1 MNWLRPLAGSV
12 AGVACENADML
23 LPASQ
28 YVGASAFT
36 WPAALF
42 LWGPGSWSDL
52 HRHHCVQLVMALD
65 GALRFRQHPRKR
77 WASGGAVL
85 VRADAWH
92 EVNAR
97 GTDVLIAFVDA
108 ESELGAALAERT
120 GSEVAPIAPA
130 TVGEWRTQLGAPAS
144 LTAARVEPWVTK
156 TLLCDRRPPSID
168 HRVKRVLRDLPNRLA
183 EAKAVSLDAVAASV
197 GLSPSRFLHLFT
209 MSVGV
214 PLRPYVLWLR
224 LQCGARELAR
234 GRSVADAAYAAGFS
248 DAAHFTRT
256 FRRMMG
262 ATPRQVLQRGFAARD
277 YHLKAVSRGM

>member
-1 MNWLRPLAGSV
+1 MHSA
-12 AGVACENADML
+12 ML

-28 YVGASAFT
+28 HVGASAFT

-52 HRHHCVQLVMALD
+52 HRHHSVQLVMALA
-65 GALRFRQHPRKR
+65 GTLRFRQRPRQR
-77 WASGGAVL
+77 WTTCGAVL
-85 VRADAWH
+85 VSADAAH

-108 ESELGAALAERT
+108 ESEIAAALAQRAASAVSPVPMKT
-120 GSEVAPIAPA
+120 VA
-130 TVGEWRTQLGAPAS
+130 EWRAQLGDTAS
-144 LTAARVEPWVTK
+144 LTAARVEPWVIG
-156 TLLCDRRPPSID
+156 TLLSDRRPPSMD

-183 EAKAVSLDAVAASV
+183 EAEAVSLDAVAASV

-209 MSVGV
+209 TSVGV

-224 LQCGARELAR
+224 LQFGAGELAR
-234 GRSVADAAYAAGFS
+234 GKTVTDAAYAAGFS

-256 FRRMMG
+256 FRRMIG

-277 YHLKAVSRGM
+277 FHLNK